1 MCEASLHMSY
11 HVDKVAKV
19 HTIAESLMKQR
30 IIDDV
35 ETMIGEKFS
44 NIIKT
49 AQLSNNTRQIHEM
62 SIETE
67 NEVTEHIKSSVY

>member
-1 MCEASLHMSY
+1 
-11 HVDKVAKV
+11 
-19 HTIAESLMKQR
+19 MKQR
-30 IIDDV
+30 IIDDA

>member
-1 MCEASLHMSY
+1 MSY
-11 HVDKVAKV
+11 HVDKVGKV

-30 IIDDV
+30 IIDDA